1 MFCIQ
6 TEETLREQVTT
17 GLSVGLGWEGNLSLV
32 LQESAWKDVV
42 ILWMTDILSGTIS
55 PVHFQQ

>member
-1 MFCIQ
+1 MLDEKSEIIKKNALHSNRRNTQ
-6 TEETLREQVTT
+6 RTAETLVTA

-42 ILWMTDILSGTIS
+42 IL
-55 PVHFQQ
+55 

>member
-42 ILWMTDILSGTIS
+42 DD
-55 PVHFQQ
+55 